1 MGKKRGTAA
10 GHALT
15 PPSSDSLVAPDAATA
30 RFAGR
35 AHRCHR
41 TGRVVVVERDGEKE
55 ERMKEEDEY
64 DMWVPRAD
72 EEENKKQTAV
82 ARF

>member
-1 MGKKRGTAA
+1 
-10 GHALT
+10 
-15 PPSSDSLVAPDAATA
+15 
-30 RFAGR
+30 
-35 AHRCHR
+35 
-41 TGRVVVVERDGEKE
+41 VVVERDGEKE
-55 ERMKEEDEY
+55 ERTKEEDEY